1 MALFLRTL
9 VAVFVAV
16 LVTGCETTNYKQ
28 VNELKRTK
36 PQPHVLLMPLDVEL
50 VELSAGGVQEPKAEW
65 TAAARAHMLTA
76 IQSEKE
82 AKGLRLVEF
91 KGSEGSEFA
100 LPEQLVKLNRAVG
113 KAVMMHQVNDLP
125 MWKLPSKQGK
135 MDWSLG
141 PQVQELRK
149 QYDADYALFFYVRDS
164 YSSPG
169 RVAAIAIAALFG
181 VHVPGGLQLGFA
193 TLVDLETG
201 DVVWINR
208 LGRATGDLR
217 AAEPALESV
226 KLLLAGFP
234 Q

>member
-1 MALFLRTL
+1 MSVLLRVLAT
-9 VAVFVAV
+9 VFVAV
-16 LVTGCETTNYKQ
+16 LAAGCETANYKQ

-36 PQPHVLLMPLDVEL
+36 PQPNVLLMPLDVEL

-76 IQSEKE
+76 IRSEKE

-91 KGSEGSEFA
+91 KGSEGSE
-100 LPEQLVKLNRAVG
+100 LPEQLLKLNRAVG
-113 KAVMMHQVNDLP
+113 KAAVMHQVSDLP
-125 MWKLPSKQGK
+125 VWKLPSKQGK

-149 QYDADYALFFYVRDS
+149 LYDADYALFFYVRDS

-169 RVAAIAIAALFG
+169 RAATIVVAALLG
-181 VHVPGGLQLGFA
+181 VYIPGGLQLGFA

-201 DVVWINR
+201 DMVWINR
-208 LGRATGDLR
+208 LGRGTGDLR
-217 AAEPALESV
+217 TVKPAKESV
-226 KLLLAGFP
+226 KLLLTGFP

>member
-1 MALFLRTL
+1 M
-9 VAVFVAV
+9 V
-16 LVTGCETTNYKQ
+16 
-28 VNELKRTK
+28 
-36 PQPHVLLMPLDVEL
+36 
-50 VELSAGGVQEPKAEW
+50 
-65 TAAARAHMLTA
+65 TA
-76 IQSEKE
+76 IQLEKE

-91 KGSEGSEFA
+91 KNSEGSE

-113 KAVMMHQVNDLP
+113 KAVMMHQVNDMP
-125 MWKLPSKQGK
+125 IWKLPSKQGK

-181 VHVPGGLQLGFA
+181 VAVPGGVQAGFA
-193 TLVDLETG
+193 TLVDLDSG

-208 LGRATGDLR
+208 LARGTGDLR
-217 AAEPALESV
+217 TIEPAKESV
-226 KLLLAGFP
+226 KLLLTGFP

>member
-1 MALFLRTL
+1 MTVLFRVLAMVVVAL
-9 VAVFVAV
+9 
-16 LVTGCETTNYKQ
+16 LVTGCETANYKQ
-28 VNELKRTK
+28 TNELKRTK
-36 PQPHVLLMPLDVEL
+36 PQPNVLLMPLDVEL

-65 TAAARAHMLTA
+65 TAAARAHMVTA
-76 IQSEKE
+76 IQLEKE

-91 KGSEGSEFA
+91 KNSEGSE

-125 MWKLPSKQGK
+125 IWKLPSKQGK

-181 VHVPGGLQLGFA
+181 VAVPGGVQAGFA
-193 TLVDLETG
+193 TLVDLDSG

-208 LGRATGDLR
+208 LARGTGDLR
-217 AAEPALESV
+217 TIEPAKESV
-226 KLLLAGFP
+226 KLLLTGFP

>member
-1 MALFLRTL
+1 MAVLFRVLAMVV
-9 VAVFVAV
+9 VAL
-16 LVTGCETTNYKQ
+16 LVTGCETANFKQ
-28 VNELKRTK
+28 TNELKRTK
-36 PQPHVLLMPLDVEL
+36 PQPNVLLMPLDVEL

-65 TAAARAHMLTA
+65 TAAARAHMVTA
-76 IQSEKE
+76 IQLEKE

-91 KGSEGSEFA
+91 KNSEGSE

-113 KAVMMHQVNDLP
+113 KAVMMHQVNDMP
-125 MWKLPSKQGK
+125 IWKLPSKQGK

-181 VHVPGGLQLGFA
+181 VAVPGGVQAGFA
-193 TLVDLETG
+193 TLVDLDSG

-208 LGRATGDLR
+208 LARGTGDLR
-217 AAEPALESV
+217 TIEPAKESV
-226 KLLLAGFP
+226 KLLLTGFP